1 MFSSFFYFLF
11 SRVNNENE
19 QSSKSRLL
27 LFLVLSLMN
36 CGKRWDTKKF
46 GYFFPNY
53 LPRLDLSRRIEMSRS
68 GKCIETCSI
77 DEDST
82 ACFLSTLPNALFP
95 IIPYFFSCFSCIV
108 RKRAMHRDNFENRR
122 WSRTVVGN
130 IVDKW
135 NATERK
141 RLDRI
146 RVVIIENREEFVRKE
161 KRVIKI
167 WYF

>member
-27 LFLVLSLMN
+27 LFLVFTLSLFLVLSLMN
-36 CGKRWDTKKF
+36 SGKRWDTKKF

-68 GKCIETCSI
+68 GKCMETCSI

-82 ACFLSTLPNALFP
+82 ACFLSTLSNALFP

-108 RKRAMHRDNFENRR
+108 RKRTMHRDNFENRR
-122 WSRTVVGN
+122 
-130 IVDKW
+130 
-135 NATERK
+135 
-141 RLDRI
+141 
-146 RVVIIENREEFVRKE
+146 
-161 KRVIKI
+161 
-167 WYF
+167 

>member
-27 LFLVLSLMN
+27 LFLVFTLSLFLVLSLMN
-36 CGKRWDTKKF
+36 SGKRWDTKKF

-82 ACFLSTLPNALFP
+82 ACFLSTLSNALFP
-95 IIPYFFSCFSCIV
+95 IIPYFFLVFLVSFVSARCIEIIS
-108 RKRAMHRDNFENRR
+108 K
-122 WSRTVVGN
+122 
-130 IVDKW
+130 IVDDH
-135 NATERK
+135 ERWW
-141 RLDRI
+141 
-146 RVVIIENREEFVRKE
+146 ET
-161 KRVIKI
+161 
-167 WYF
+167 

>member
-19 QSSKSRLL
+19 QSSNLL
-27 LFLVLSLMN
+27 LFLVFTLSLMN
-36 CGKRWDTKKF
+36 SGKRDTKKF

-53 LPRLDLSRRIEMSRS
+53 LPRFDLSRRIEMSRS

-82 ACFLSTLPNALFP
+82 ACFLSTLSNALFP

-108 RKRAMHRDNFENRR
+108 RKRTMHRDNFENRR

-135 NATERK
+135 NATARK

>member
-27 LFLVLSLMN
+27 LFLVFTLSLFLVLSLMN

-82 ACFLSTLPNALFP
+82 ACFLSTLSNALFP
-95 IIPYFFSCFSCIV
+95 IIPYFFLVFLVSFVSARSNRTRCIEIIS
-108 RKRAMHRDNFENRR
+108 K
-122 WSRTVVGN
+122 
-130 IVDKW
+130 IVDDH
-135 NATERK
+135 ERWW
-141 RLDRI
+141 
-146 RVVIIENREEFVRKE
+146 ET
-161 KRVIKI
+161 
-167 WYF
+167 

>member
-27 LFLVLSLMN
+27 LFLVFTLSLFLVLSLMN
-36 CGKRWDTKKF
+36 SGKRWDTKKF

-53 LPRLDLSRRIEMSRS
+53 LSRLDLSRRIEMSRS

-82 ACFLSTLPNALFP
+82 ACFLSTLSNALFP

-108 RKRAMHRDNFENRR
+108 RKRTMHRDNFENRR
-122 WSRTVVGN
+122 
-130 IVDKW
+130 
-135 NATERK
+135 
-141 RLDRI
+141 
-146 RVVIIENREEFVRKE
+146 
-161 KRVIKI
+161 
-167 WYF
+167 

>member
-27 LFLVLSLMN
+27 LFLVFTLSLFLVLSLMN

-82 ACFLSTLPNALFP
+82 ACFLSTLSNALFP

-108 RKRAMHRDNFENRR
+108 RKRAFQSHAMHRDNFENRR
-122 WSRTVVGN
+122 
-130 IVDKW
+130 
-135 NATERK
+135 
-141 RLDRI
+141 
-146 RVVIIENREEFVRKE
+146 
-161 KRVIKI
+161 
-167 WYF
+167 

>member
-27 LFLVLSLMN
+27 LFLVFTLSLFLVLSLMN

-82 ACFLSTLPNALFP
+82 ACFLSTLSNALFP
-95 IIPYFFSCFSCIV
+95 IIPYFFLVFLVSFVSARCIEIIS
-108 RKRAMHRDNFENRR
+108 K
-122 WSRTVVGN
+122 
-130 IVDKW
+130 IVDDH
-135 NATERK
+135 ERWW
-141 RLDRI
+141 
-146 RVVIIENREEFVRKE
+146 ET
-161 KRVIKI
+161 
-167 WYF
+167 

>member
-27 LFLVLSLMN
+27 LFLVFTLSLFLVLSLMN
-36 CGKRWDTKKF
+36 SGKRWDTKKF
-46 GYFFPNY
+46 GYFFLNY

-77 DEDST
+77 DEDSA
-82 ACFLSTLPNALFP
+82 ACFLSTLSNALFP

-122 WSRTVVGN
+122 
-130 IVDKW
+130 
-135 NATERK
+135 
-141 RLDRI
+141 
-146 RVVIIENREEFVRKE
+146 
-161 KRVIKI
+161 
-167 WYF
+167 

>member
-27 LFLVLSLMN
+27 LFLVFTLSLFLVLSLMN

-46 GYFFPNY
+46 DYFFPNY

-82 ACFLSTLPNALFP
+82 ACFLSTLSNALFP
-95 IIPYFFSCFSCIV
+95 IIPYFFLVFLVSFVSARCIEIIS
-108 RKRAMHRDNFENRR
+108 K
-122 WSRTVVGN
+122 
-130 IVDKW
+130 IVDDH
-135 NATERK
+135 ERWW
-141 RLDRI
+141 
-146 RVVIIENREEFVRKE
+146 ET
-161 KRVIKI
+161 
-167 WYF
+167 

>member
-27 LFLVLSLMN
+27 LFLVFTLSLFLVLSLMN
-36 CGKRWDTKKF
+36 SGKRWDTKKF

-82 ACFLSTLPNALFP
+82 ACFLSTLSNALFP

-108 RKRAMHRDNFENRR
+108 RKRTMHRDNFENRR
-122 WSRTVVGN
+122 
-130 IVDKW
+130 
-135 NATERK
+135 
-141 RLDRI
+141 
-146 RVVIIENREEFVRKE
+146 
-161 KRVIKI
+161 
-167 WYF
+167 

>member
-82 ACFLSTLPNALFP
+82 ACFLSTLSNALFP
-95 IIPYFFSCFSCIV
+95 IIPYFFLVFLVSFVSARSNRMRCIEIIS
-108 RKRAMHRDNFENRR
+108 K
-122 WSRTVVGN
+122 
-130 IVDKW
+130 IVDDH
-135 NATERK
+135 ERWW
-141 RLDRI
+141 
-146 RVVIIENREEFVRKE
+146 ET
-161 KRVIKI
+161 
-167 WYF
+167 